1 MTMTLALFFLSNT
14 AEERVEVL
22 GIFMLNRS
30 FALGLNGP
38 WAASGEDSSVD

>member
-22 GIFMLNRS
+22 VIFMLDRS
-30 FALGLNGP
+30 LALGLKTR
-38 WAASGEDSSVD
+38 SVGCLG

>member
-1 MTMTLALFFLSNT
+1 MTLALFFLSNT

-22 GIFMLNRS
+22 GIFMLDRS
-30 FALGLNGP
+30 LALRVKIGP